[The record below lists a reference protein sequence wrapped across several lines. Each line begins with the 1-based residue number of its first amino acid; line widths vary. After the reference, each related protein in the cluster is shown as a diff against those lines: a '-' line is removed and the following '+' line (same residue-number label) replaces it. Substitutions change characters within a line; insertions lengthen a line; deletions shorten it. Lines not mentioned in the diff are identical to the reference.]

1 MQESILSKLE
11 ASRRE
16 LLDLGLRNPLLN
28 YRLPVSRGVHLEHE
42 KVTNIYEVLVKQG
55 KAMTFLPKPSGKDL
69 KEQVKAPEE
78 EAPIKKD
85 EDAAEP
91 LITEP
96 EEVVY
101 DTKLQTGETTTA
113 LQNRLLNTYY
123 AARTSMEE
131 QGVNILFLT
140 LGILEWYEKDN
151 GKELRRAPLIL
162 IPVSLERSSA
172 RERFR
177 LKYTGSEVETNLS
190 LQTKIKAEYGIALPG
205 MPETEDIDVEA
216 YIKEVDEAI
225 HGMSGWKVITDTVD
239 LGFFSFGKLML
250 YHDLDSDLWPSDEQ
264 PADHPI
270 LKSLFGN
277 GFHEGAPAVDEN
289 AFIDTE
295 TNAHQ
300 LHQVVDADGSQLLA
314 MLAVQE
320 GRNLVIQGPPGTGK
334 SQTITN
340 LIANAVGEGKKVL
353 FVAEKMAALEV
364 VKRRLDS
371 IQMGEACLELH
382 SHKAN
387 KKELHQELRRTLELG
402 KPAILQLQ
410 QEVTLL
416 DEYREELNDYCLA
429 VNSVI
434 GASGV
439 TPQQVMGYLLQLKDE
454 FEDMELPRIIFK
466 DLPEWD
472 AARMQRA
479 ESLATRIA
487 ARITETGIPS
497 SLLFW
502 GSQLT
507 VLSPAAQEALTPMMQ
522 DAEKTTKTLQH
533 EGALIAGKVGL
544 PMPLSRKFSMD
555 MAFLL
560 QLASIKPDLSH
571 IRIKHPAWLQQ
582 KDVVREMLDA
592 GKRFTQIRK
601 VYESVLIPEAWEQEV
616 LDIRQNLLAYGDK
629 WYKFTIGDY
638 NHSNRRLAALCR
650 NGAPDHQDEKLACID
665 AILESRRLEKQISD
679 WDVLGKDL
687 FGQRWQR
694 AQTNW
699 ESLESVVKY
708 MSDIYQQINIGSC
721 SPVLLD
727 YLEKNE
733 PASDAK
739 EWHDAMMK
747 YLQQQGAAVEKVV
760 NAVKLNE
767 QLRYREITPLLQR
780 AYEDQLVLLQSWIA
794 GLPEIHQVIAWNNL
808 AATAVEENLQ
818 PLADA
823 VIYWPQADRGLKG
836 ALQKTWYEYLWE
848 QALLQHAPLRQF
860 ERSSHEATVKQFT
873 KLDILNQQYN
883 RARAALKH
891 WDGVPPLEAGGQ
903 VNVLR
908 TEFNKKARHMPIRK
922 LMQSAGLAIQAI
934 KPVFMM
940 SPLSIANYLP
950 PGALHFDLV
959 IFDEASQVRPVDAL
973 GALLRGKQLV
983 VVGDSKQLPPSS
995 FFDSL
1000 LKEVDDEENVT
1011 ADMPSI
1017 LGMCDAQGAPQ
1028 RMLRWHYR
1036 SRHESLITLSNQ
1048 EFYENKL
1055 VIFPS
1060 PGADH
1065 KLGLVYHHL
1074 KDATYDRGKTRTN
1087 QKEADAITE
1096 AVIEHARNTPQLSLG
1111 VVAFST
1117 AQMQAIQLSL
1127 EAARKKMPELESFF
1141 KAHPHEPF
1149 FVKNLEN
1156 VQGDERDVIFISI
1169 GYGRTPEGTINLSFG
1184 PLNNE
1189 GGERRLNVLIT
1200 RAKQRCEVFTNL
1212 TADDIDVNKTESEG
1226 VRALKEFLHYAQH
1239 GNMQAVVSEE
1249 VLQKTPFEEQVADH
1263 LIAAGYTVHRQVG
1276 NKGFYIDLAIVDPEN
1291 PAKYLIGITC
1301 DGAAYNAAR
1310 SARDRD
1316 RLRQQ
1321 VLEEMGW
1328 KIYRVW
1334 STDWFRHPARELRRL
1349 LAAIDN
1355 AKGKVTNV
1363 QVEDDADGEEED
1375 YTMVREAGDLTDS
1388 DVPLYTLA
1396 TLPEEI
1402 SKKELHQHPMEKI
1415 QEWLEKVVEV
1425 ESPVHTDEV
1434 TRRIIEAAGVSR
1446 VGSRIREIL
1455 KQAITFARN
1464 NGSILVKESFLW
1476 DAQMQQPLLRS
1487 RANLPAA
1494 SRRLLFISP
1503 EEIRMAVVKVVQD
1516 AVAITAEAAIPL
1528 IAKTLGFPRLTEELK
1543 NDLSVVLQQ
1552 CIEDKLIVKDDEW
1565 LKA

>member
-42 KVTNIYEVLVKQG
+42 KVENIYEVLVKQG
-55 KAMTFLPKPSGKDL
+55 KAMTFLPKPGTREL
-69 KEQVKAPEE
+69 KEEITEPVKRE
-78 EAPIKKD
+78 D
-85 EDAAEP
+85 DAAEP
-91 LITEP
+91 LVTEP

-101 DTKLQTGETTTA
+101 DTKLQTGESATA

-123 AARTSMEE
+123 AARTSLEE
-131 QGVNILFLT
+131 QGVNILFMT
-140 LGILEWYEKDN
+140 LGMLNWYEKDN
-151 GKELRRAPLIL
+151 SKELRQAPLIL

-177 LKYTGSEVETNLS
+177 LRYTGSEVETNLS
-190 LQTKIKAEYGIALPG
+190 LQTKIKTEYGITLPG
-205 MPETEDIDVEA
+205 MGPETDEIDVSA
-216 YIKEVDEAI
+216 YLKEVTEAI
-225 HGMSGWKVITDTVD
+225 HGMNGWEVITDTAD

-250 YHDLDSDLWPSDEQ
+250 FHDLDSDLWPADEQ

-277 GFHEGAPAVDEN
+277 GFNEGAPAVNED

-295 TNAHQ
+295 TRAHQ

-402 KPAILQLQ
+402 KPAIMQLQ

-429 VNSVI
+429 VNSPI

-454 FEDMELPRIIFK
+454 FEDMELPRIAIP
-466 DLPEWD
+466 DLPDWD
-472 AARMQRA
+472 ASRMQRA

-507 VLSPAAQEALTPMMQ
+507 VLSPVAQEALIPAMQ
-522 DAEKTTKTLQH
+522 EAEKVTKILQH
-533 EGALIAGKVGL
+533 EGAMIASQIGL
-544 PMPLSRKFSMD
+544 PMPLSRKFTMD
-555 MAFLL
+555 LAFLV
-560 QLASIKPDLSH
+560 QLAAIRPDITH
-571 IRIKHPAWLQQ
+571 IRIKHTAWLQQ
-582 KDVVREMLDA
+582 KTEIKELLEA
-592 GKRFTQIRK
+592 GKRFVQIRK
-601 VYESVLIPEAWEQEV
+601 VYESVLIPEAWDQEV
-616 LDIRQNLLAYGDK
+616 LEIRQNLLAYGDK
-629 WYKFTIGDY
+629 WHRFMIGDY
-638 NHSNRRLAALCR
+638 NHSNRKLAALCK
-650 NGAPDHQDEKLACID
+650 NGAPDELEAKLSCID
-665 AILESRRLEKQISD
+665 AILESRRLEKQLSD
-679 WDVLGKDL
+679 WDTLAKDL
-687 FGQRWQR
+687 FGQRWQKG
-694 AQTNW
+694 QSNW
-699 ESLESVVKY
+699 EALEAVVKY
-708 MSDIYQQINIGSC
+708 MGDIHNQVNIGSC
-721 SPVLLD
+721 SPLLFD
-727 YLEKNE
+727 YLEKQE
-733 PASDAK
+733 PVETAK
-739 EWHDAMMK
+739 AWHDTLLRC
-747 YLQQQGAAVEKVV
+747 LQQHGAAIEKVV
-760 NAVKLNE
+760 QAVAFNE
-767 QLRYREITPLLQR
+767 MLRYREITPLLQR
-780 AYEDQLVLLQSWIA
+780 TYEDQLVLLHSWLS

-808 AATAVEENLQ
+808 AATAAAENLQ

-823 VIYWPQADRGLKG
+823 VLYWPLADRGLKG

-848 QALLQHAPLRQF
+848 QALLQHAPIRQF
-860 ERSSHEATVKQFT
+860 ERASHEATVKQFV
-873 KLDILNQQYN
+873 KLDTLNQQYN

-973 GALLRGKQLV
+973 GALLRGRQLV

-1074 KDATYDRGKTRTN
+1074 KEATYDRGKTRTN
-1087 QKEADAITE
+1087 QKEADAIIE
-1096 AVIEHARNTPQLSLG
+1096 AVIEHARNFPELSLG

-1117 AQMQAIQLSL
+1117 AQMQAIQQSL
-1127 EAARKKMPELESFF
+1127 EAARKKMPDVEAFF

-1169 GYGRTPEGTINLSFG
+1169 GYGRTPEGTVNLSFG

-1212 TADDIDVNKTESEG
+1212 TAEDIDVNKTESEG
-1226 VRALKEFLHYAQH
+1226 VRALKNFLHFAQH
-1239 GNMQAVVSEE
+1239 GNLQVPVTED

-1276 NKGFYIDLAIVDPEN
+1276 NKSFYIDLAIVDPEN
-1291 PAKYLIGITC
+1291 SGKYLIGITC

-1349 LAAIDN
+1349 LAAVDN
-1355 AKGKVTNV
+1355 AKGK
-1363 QVEDDADGEEED
+1363 QIAIPDEMEEAED
-1375 YTMVREAGDLTDS
+1375 YTMVREADDTENS
-1388 DVPLYTLA
+1388 DIPLYTLA
-1396 TLPEEI
+1396 ELPEEI
-1402 SKKELHQHPMEKI
+1402 AKKELHQHPVEKI
-1415 QEWLEKVVEV
+1415 QDWLEMVVQI

-1434 TRRIIEAAGVSR
+1434 TRRIIEAAGVAR

-1455 KQAITFARN
+1455 RQAITYARN
-1464 NGSILVKESFLW
+1464 NGSVQVKDAFLW
-1476 DAQMQQPLLRS
+1476 DVQMQTPVLRS

-1494 SRRLLFISP
+1494 SRRLIYIAP
-1503 EEIRMAVVKVVQD
+1503 EEIRMAIVKVVQD
-1516 AVAITAEAAIPL
+1516 SVAITSEAAVPL
-1528 IAKTLGFPRLTEELK
+1528 VSKTLGFSRMTEEIK
-1543 NDLSVVLQQ
+1543 NDLSIALKQ
-1552 CIEDKLIVKDDEW
+1552 CIDDKLIIKDDEW
-1565 LKA
+1565 LKAN